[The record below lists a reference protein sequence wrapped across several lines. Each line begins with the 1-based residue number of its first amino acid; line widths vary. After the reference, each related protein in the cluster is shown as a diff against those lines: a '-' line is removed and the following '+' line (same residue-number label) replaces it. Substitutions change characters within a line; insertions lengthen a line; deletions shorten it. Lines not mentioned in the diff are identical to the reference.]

1 MKNKMKQTLNL
12 KAIILF
18 SLTLMVLMTTK
29 TNAEM
34 LKPNLYKTTLD
45 NGLTTIVKEVPDG
58 KVATVQIWVKA
69 GSIYENDNERGI
81 THLIEH
87 MIFKGTET
95 RGAGEV
101 AGAIEEKGGEI
112 NAYTS
117 YEYTV
122 YHATQPARYWG
133 TALDVLSDAVLHSV
147 FDSQELEREKKVVLE
162 EVRMRND
169 RPQIKL
175 FQSLISEAYTVHPYR
190 LPVIGTVESVSSF
203 TRDDIINYMA
213 KHYHPNNFTVVVVG
227 AVHADEVI
235 KRVKDI
241 FGDQK
246 ARPDA
251 ENNLSV
257 EPPQKTFRM
266 FHLEEDVNQAQ
277 LALAFPTTAF
287 NDEDTPVMDVV
298 SGILGQGDTSRLYNQ
313 LRNKDGLVYR
323 INASSFTPKYPGLL
337 EITAT
342 LDKDKI
348 KTALQAILTEIF
360 KLKYVAVDQDELE
373 RVKYNQESDFV
384 FNLEDVDGQARVLGS
399 FDAQSGDPREDNY
412 LAQVRAVSR
421 ADIIRV
427 AKKYFNGHSLTTGYL
442 IPRDTG
448 ITLSKAEL
456 GKIIK
461 AAEATAKA
469 SVPSSLV
476 PSYLSNVHR
485 FKLANGMTLLV
496 REDSQVPTVAIRV
509 VFPGGL
515 RGETLATNG
524 AFAFISE
531 LLPKGTSK
539 LSYRD
544 LSLKLADMAGDIS
557 GFTGK
562 NTFGLKGNFLSRFFD
577 EGLGLVRDVL
587 LTPAF
592 DADEAEKIRP
602 ELLATLQQQE
612 DSLPALAFR
621 EFNKTL
627 FQGHPYGLN
636 TAGSPAA
643 ISSLT
648 APELRKIY
656 NQYARPDK
664 MVLSVA
670 GKVKAKD
677 VLAVVQKLFGS
688 WENGRH
694 AGNNEEFLPPSP
706 VDNPQIIDIP
716 RDKEQSHIIIGFLGT
731 TMKAKDRYAM
741 EILDTVLNGQSGRL
755 FIQLRDKQSL
765 AYSLSAFALNGLD
778 TGSFGVYIGTSPDKK
793 DEAIKS
799 VWQELYK
806 VRDRPIT
813 TEELEKARNI
823 LIGHY
828 ELGLQ
833 THGAQAMDMALDE
846 TYDLGQDYGNEYIH
860 ELSMVT
866 ADEVMAVA
874 KKYIQPDHYVLVTVG
889 AEK

>member
-1 MKNKMKQTLNL
+1 
-12 KAIILF
+12 
-18 SLTLMVLMTTK
+18 MVLMTTE
-29 TNAEM
+29 TNAVM

-45 NGLTTIVKEVPDG
+45 NGLTSIVKEVPDG

-69 GSIYENDNERGI
+69 GSIYEDDNERGI

-87 MIFKGTET
+87 MIFKGTDT
-95 RGAGEV
+95 MGAGDV
-101 AGAIEEKGGEI
+101 AAAIEEKGGQI

-122 YHATQPARYWG
+122 YHATLPARDWG
-133 TALDVLSDAVLHSV
+133 TAMDVLSDAVLHST
-147 FDSQELEREKKVVLE
+147 FDAQELEREKKVVLE

-175 FQSLISEAYTVHPYR
+175 FQSLISTAYAVHPYR
-190 LPVIGTVESVSSF
+190 LPVIGTVTSVSSF
-203 TRDDIINYMA
+203 TRDDILAYIG

-235 KRVKDI
+235 NRVKNI
-241 FGDQK
+241 FGGQK
-246 ARPDA
+246 AQANGVD
-251 ENNLSV
+251 NLPV
-257 EPPQKTFRM
+257 EPTQKTFRM
-266 FHLEEDVNQAQ
+266 FNLEEDVNQSQ
-277 LALAFPTTAF
+277 LAMAFPGSAF
-287 NDEDTPVMDVV
+287 NDADTPVLDVI
-298 SGILGQGDTSRLYNQ
+298 SGILGQGETSRLYNQ
-313 LRNKDGLVYR
+313 LRNKEGLVYH

-348 KTALQAILTEIF
+348 KAAMQSILTELF
-360 KLKYVAVDQDELE
+360 KLKYVLVDQDELE
-373 RVKYNQESDFV
+373 RVKYNQESDFI
-384 FNLEDVDGQARVLGS
+384 FNLEEVDGQARVLGS
-399 FDAQSGDPREDNY
+399 FDAQSGDPREDDY
-412 LAQVRAVSR
+412 LAEVRAVSR
-421 ADIIRV
+421 ADIKRV
-427 AKKYFNGHSLTTGYL
+427 ARKYFNGHSLTTGYL
-442 IPRDTG
+442 IPRGSGFTFSKVE
-448 ITLSKAEL
+448 LSH
-456 GKIIK
+456 IIK
-461 AAEATAKA
+461 VAEQAAKDSAPT
-469 SVPSSLV
+469 SLV

-496 REDSQVPTVAIRV
+496 REDAQVPTVAIRA

-524 AFAFISE
+524 AFAFISD
-531 LLPKGTSK
+531 LLPKGTTK

-544 LSLKLADMAGDIS
+544 ISLQLADMAGDIS

-562 NTFGLKGNFLSRFFD
+562 NTFGLKGNFLSRFFA
-577 EGLGLVRDVL
+577 EGFGLMRDVL

-602 ELLATLQQQE
+602 ELLAALQQQE
-612 DSLPALAFR
+612 DSLPSLAFR
-621 EFNKTL
+621 EFNKEL
-627 FQGHPYGLN
+627 FQSHPYGLN
-636 TAGSPAA
+636 TAGSPEA

-648 APELRKIY
+648 VAELRQIY
-656 NQYARPDK
+656 NEYARPDK
-664 MVLSVA
+664 MVLSVV

-677 VLAVVQKLFGS
+677 VLAVAERLFGS
-688 WENGRH
+688 WKNGH
-694 AGNNEEFLPPSP
+694 DDQHQEDFLPPAP
-706 VDNPQIIDIP
+706 PEGAKIIDIP

-731 TMKAKDRYAM
+731 TLKSKDRFAM
-741 EILDTVLNGQSGRL
+741 EILDTVLSGQSGRL
-755 FIQLRDKQSL
+755 FMQLRDKQSL
-765 AYSLSAFALNGLD
+765 AYSLSAFSLNGLD

-806 VRDRPIT
+806 IRDVPVSPA
-813 TEELEKARNI
+813 ELEKARNI

-846 TYDLGQDYGNEYIH
+846 TYALGQDYGNEYIH

-866 ADEVMAVA
+866 ADQVMAA
-874 KKYIQPDHYVLVTVG
+874 ARKYIQPDHYVLVSVG
-889 AEK
+889 AE